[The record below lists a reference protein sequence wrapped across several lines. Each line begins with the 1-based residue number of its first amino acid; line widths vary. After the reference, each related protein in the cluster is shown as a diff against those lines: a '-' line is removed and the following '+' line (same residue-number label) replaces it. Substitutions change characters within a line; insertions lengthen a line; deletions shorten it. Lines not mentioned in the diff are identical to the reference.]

1 MIHLSIDK
9 GESLQ
14 SKANSIA
21 NNLPEFGNPT
31 ASIFVLPP
39 TTHYNE
45 MILAI
50 SEENL

>member
-31 ASIFVLPP
+31 ASISLFFPLPLI
-39 TTHYNE
+39 T
-45 MILAI
+45 MK
-50 SEENL
+50 